1 MPMAAATWWTAGGT
15 CRTPECP
22 TTEALL
28 DKAHPNENGAPVS
41 DRCCVH
47 VTEIQWEEVF
57 PDGTKSA
64 TLVGS
69 REAGVQFTYA
79 FFIPA
84 GVWDAPHS
92 HCADAHVYVM
102 SGELRLGY
110 GTRLDRPAARVF
122 GVGSYVFVPAGDVH
136 FDGAETD
143 TIILGNAVGPW
154 STDYV

>member
-1 MPMAAATWWTAGGT
+1 MVEP
-15 CRTPECP
+15 C
-22 TTEALL
+22 
-28 DKAHPNENGAPVS
+28 S
-41 DRCCVH
+41 VH
-47 VTEIQWEEVF
+47 VADIAWHEVF
-57 PDGTKSA
+57 ADGTKAA

-102 SGELRLGY
+102 AGELRLAY
-110 GTRLDRPAARVF
+110 GEHGDRSAAQCF
-122 GVGSYVFVPAGDVH
+122 GVGSYLFVPAGAVH

-143 TIILGNAVGPW
+143 TIILGSAVGPW

>member
-1 MPMAAATWWTAGGT
+1 MGRGRGVLVVEH
-15 CRTPECP
+15 CF
-22 TTEALL
+22 
-28 DKAHPNENGAPVS
+28 
-41 DRCCVH
+41 VH
-47 VTEIQWEEVF
+47 VAEIQWEDVF

-102 SGELRLGY
+102 SGELRLAY
-110 GTRLDRPAARVF
+110 GTRFDRSAAQAF
-122 GVGSYVFVPAGDVH
+122 GVGSYLFVPAGDVH

-154 STDYV
+154 STDYA

>member
-1 MPMAAATWWTAGGT
+1 MV
-15 CRTPECP
+15 
-22 TTEALL
+22 
-28 DKAHPNENGAPVS
+28 DHYS
-41 DRCCVH
+41 VH
-47 VTEIQWEEVF
+47 VTEIPWENIF
-57 PDGTKSA
+57 PDGTKGA
-64 TLVGS
+64 TLAGR

-102 SGELRLGY
+102 AGELRLAY
-110 GTRLDRPAARVF
+110 GEDGDRSAAQRF
-122 GVGSYVFVPAGDVH
+122 GVGSYLFVPAGAVH

-154 STDYV
+154 STDYA

>member
-1 MPMAAATWWTAGGT
+1 MG
-15 CRTPECP
+15 
-22 TTEALL
+22 
-28 DKAHPNENGAPVS
+28 
-41 DRCCVH
+41 DRHFVH
-47 VTEIQWEEVF
+47 VADIQWEHVF
-57 PDGTKSA
+57 ADGTKSA

-102 SGELRLGY
+102 SGELRLAY
-110 GTRLDRPAARVF
+110 GTRFDRAAAQVF
-122 GVGSYVFVPAGDVH
+122 RVGSYLYVPAGDVH

>member
-1 MPMAAATWWTAGGT
+1 MVDHYSVDVADI
-15 CRTPECP
+15 R
-22 TTEALL
+22 
-28 DKAHPNENGAPVS
+28 
-41 DRCCVH
+41 
-47 VTEIQWEEVF
+47 WEEVF
-57 PDGTKSA
+57 PDGTKAA

-110 GTRLDRPAARVF
+110 GTTLDPTAAQVF
-122 GVGSYVFVPAGDVH
+122 GVGSYLYVPAGAVH